1 MLEAVPLSQ
10 PVIIEVAMN
19 GGMPKTANP
28 RVPHTPDEVADQG
41 LRCIEAG
48 ACIVHNHTRDQ
59 VMGGNGIHDPEPY
72 QAAWSKIRERY
83 PHAIFYP
90 TMPGGAPGQTIEQRY
105 AHIEKLA
112 QWGLLGIGLVD
123 PGTTDIGSYARD
135 RRPKPGNMIYQ
146 NTWADGVYMVETCRR
161 LNVGM
166 SFSIFEPGFVRF
178 LQGYADAGQLPQG
191 AFIKFYFGGPRS
203 GFGLQPTEKALDAY
217 LEMIEHYDL
226 PWLVSVQ
233 GGDVIASGIA
243 QMALERGGHIQV
255 GLEPS
260 GDRTR
265 DNVELV
271 QEAVELARRMG
282 REPASSEEARQ
293 ILNLPTPLH

>member
-1 MLEAVPLSQ
+1 MKQ

-19 GGMPKTANP
+19 GGMPKSANP
-28 RVPHTPDEVADQG
+28 SVPHTPEEIAVEG
-41 LRCIEAG
+41 IRCIKAG
-48 ACIVHNHTRDQ
+48 ASIVHNHTRDQ
-59 VMGGNGIHDPEPY
+59 VMGGDGNHDPKPY
-72 QAAWSKIRERY
+72 QDAWSKILAQY
-83 PHAIFYP
+83 PDAIFYP

-105 AHIEKLA
+105 AHIEHLA

-123 PGTTDIGSYARD
+123 SGTTDIGSYGKD
-135 RRPKPGNMIYQ
+135 GLPKPGNTVYQ
-146 NTWADGVYMVETCRR
+146 NTWADSVYMVETCRR
-161 LNVGM
+161 MKVGL

-178 LQGYADAGQLPQG
+178 LQGYANAGQLPQG

-217 LEMIEHYDL
+217 LEMIENFNL

-243 QMALERGGHIQV
+243 RLALERGGHIQV

-265 DNVELV
+265 DNVQLV
-271 QEAVELARRMG
+271 EEAVALARSMG
-282 REPASSEEARQ
+282 REPATSEQARQ
-293 ILNLPTPLH
+293 ILDLPPSTR